1 MLTYSLG
8 LQRPRL
14 GGATAIYGQWR
25 SPHCRLPC
33 CKTQVFFF
41 TTHFICPSGIPNQNA
56 FNSYMILL
64 YLTTQAYFVLWS
76 VQHNE
81 LLWRVMCGGA
91 HRVWDLVLQQS
102 VHT

>member
-14 GGATAIYGQWR
+14 GGATAIHGRWR
-25 SPHCRLPC
+25 SSHCRLPC

-41 TTHFICPSGIPNQNA
+41 ATHFICSSGIPNQNA

-76 VQHNE
+76 VQRNE

>member
-1 MLTYSLG
+1 MDDGDLLIAG
-8 LQRPRL
+8 FHAVR
-14 GGATAIYGQWR
+14 
-25 SPHCRLPC
+25 HKC
-33 CKTQVFFF
+33 FFF
-41 TTHFICPSGIPNQNA
+41 ATHFICSSGIPNQNA

-76 VQHNE
+76 VQRNE